1 MVKYLFVAV
10 TAQALSPP
18 PPPPPPPTCD
28 PFLLFFDA
36 GSATVSAKAHRT
48 IDNIVSVE
56 DHMKPH
62 MIVIGYT
69 DAPGSKSYNLELSR
83 LRAETV
89 KAALMAKGVPASM
102 IIVGAGG
109 EAQPLV
115 KTDDAE
121 AENRRVQVS
130 TC

>member
-1 MVKYLFVAV
+1 MVKYFFVAV

-36 GSATVSAKAHRT
+36 GSATVTAKAHRT
-48 IDNIVSVE
+48 IDNIVSAK
-56 DHMKPH
+56 DDMKPH
-62 MIVIGYT
+62 LKVIGYT

-83 LRAETV
+83 LRAEAV
-89 KAALMAKGVPASM
+89 KAALIAKGVPASM

-109 EAQPLV
+109 EAHPLV
-115 KTDDAE
+115 ERDVAE
-121 AENRRVQVS
+121 AQNRRVQVS
-130 TC
+130 AC